1 MVGLGSPSDR
11 CDWIISFRRFLASA
25 GSTAVMVTFPAW
37 SDNEFF
43 FGSKNRREDKMS
55 VIDGKLDFLARF
67 L

>member
-43 FGSKNRREDKMS
+43 SEAKTQRRQD
-55 VIDGKLDFLARF
+55 VGD
-67 L
+67 